1 MTRRPR
7 SAGISTCVGFIMFV
21 VPLTGFAETPSERVR
36 ALYQEV
42 PFESVRAS
50 PSTDIQTHIEEMVR
64 RRNAPETS
72 LVVPDLNLEMILQQ
86 TNPADIL
93 MDPRVLEA
101 ISRMPPDRAA
111 TVLRMIEDRRS
122 GLNPLADV
130 PSLSLRDGSA
140 PMEEPEGLGLRG
152 WSLDRDP
159 NGAPFIQLGADS
171 ASRILILPGM
181 ILGDMGRVVS
191 LQDDPDGFR
200 LILESGDML
209 EGDLLPAAALSEDP
223 MPRGLVGES
232 RSDLIPQAG
241 PAVAD
246 EVAVDEV
253 AVVHPPD
260 RGPEIAPPPDPV
272 PVVRGEEQTP
282 VVVLAP
288 AAGQVKP
295 RMRPVGLGGSPQ
307 MREVTR

>member
-1 MTRRPR
+1 
-7 SAGISTCVGFIMFV
+7 MFV

-50 PSTDIQTHIEEMVR
+50 PSTDIKTHIEEMVR

-140 PMEEPEGLGLRG
+140 PMEEPESLGLRG
-152 WSLDRDP
+152 WVLDRDP
-159 NGAPFIQLGADS
+159 NGAPFIQLGADG

-209 EGDLLPAAALSEDP
+209 EGVIQPTPALPGDPAPQGLADEPSSGLIIRGGPDTEGEVAAAQPSAGRPDTTP
-223 MPRGLVGES
+223 DIGRI
-232 RSDLIPQAG
+232 RPQAR
-241 PAVAD
+241 PERDLQAASPPEPVA
-246 EVAVDEV
+246 
-253 AVVHPPD
+253 
-260 RGPEIAPPPDPV
+260 
-272 PVVRGEEQTP
+272 VVRGEGGAAVEALAP
-282 VVVLAP
+282 VVGRVR
-288 AAGQVKP
+288 P
-295 RMRPVGLGGSPQ
+295 RMRPAGLDGPQ
-307 MREVTR
+307 QTREVTP